1 MKYVLALLALASPL
15 QAQVL
20 RQNSVG
26 VSSGTAFGAFVQKAG
41 DTMTGGLVTTTVTV
55 NGTTLVTSGA
65 NVGIGTTSPATK
77 LHMSSG
83 TFLGDGDPGD
93 VPSIKVVP
101 HANQGILIRESDNG
115 NDAINLQADTGKG
128 FMQLYSAGASKI
140 VFQASGNSWL
150 NNTDN
155 FGLGTANGS

>member
-55 NGTTLVTSGA
+55 NGTTLVTS
-65 NVGIGTTSPATK
+65 
-77 LHMSSG
+77 
-83 TFLGDGDPGD
+83 
-93 VPSIKVVP
+93 
-101 HANQGILIRESDNG
+101 ESRS
-115 NDAINLQADTGKG
+115 Q
-128 FMQLYSAGASKI
+128 
-140 VFQASGNSWL
+140 
-150 NNTDN
+150 
-155 FGLGTANGS
+155 